1 MESVLFG
8 CHEIC
13 VLNEILAL
21 KYCNSVMSLLK
32 KKNKQTTFTLLDS
45 VRVVERVIFSE
56 NCHL

>member
-1 MESVLFG
+1 MENVLFG
-8 CHEIC
+8 CHEVC

-32 KKNKQTTFTLLDS
+32 KTKQTTFTLLDS